1 MKRQKLVRK
10 SEVEAV
16 VQHYKPLLGLSAWQH
31 FIVMDMSSKGDCIAS
46 ALAQPDQLTFSLVFA
61 PRCFANDIVKQPRV
75 TSLAGTIIH
84 ELLHVALWPLVSGLA
99 EGCTYSAD
107 EIHRIR
113 ELLEEPLVDP
123 LSRTL
128 ARYLPKPR

>member
-1 MKRQKLVRK
+1 MKRDKLVK
-10 SEVEAV
+10 KAEVDKV
-16 VQHYKPLLGLSAWQH
+16 VRHYKPFLGLSSWEH
-31 FIVMDMSSKGDCIAS
+31 FIVMDMSAKGDCIAS

-61 PRCFANDIVKQPRV
+61 PRCFANDMIKQPRV
-75 TSLAGTIIH
+75 TSLTGTIIH

-99 EGCTYSAD
+99 EGSTYSAD

-123 LSRTL
+123 LSRVL
-128 ARYLPKPR
+128 AKYLPRPR